1 MKSIINSW
9 FKKKKLHESLG
20 DPSTNPSGN
29 PGMGDMGGMGGMG
42 AGQPGQ
48 PSQDPNAA
56 NPPAPTAPD
65 AGSGP
70 QDPSKPGQQPDVT
83 TDPQAPDMPG
93 DHEEMDFEQ
102 WKDSYFKESVK
113 GDVNKMIDMIHQ
125 VRDLE
130 LDPYP
135 RKFVED
141 NLQICFLRQNAN
153 IDKAGKEIR
162 KLIKQELDQ
171 NNPSVTL
178 VNHMNTVLAQM
189 PELSNVFVKLKGLL
203 GMKGD
208 LHRKYIGALLGG
220 TQVGTGQNA
229 EDIIYNEK
237 MYSIRISTR
246 YNDKWGRVDIGKWA
260 LREDDPDR
268 YLSEPEL
275 KRLQGEGSPG
285 EKEEL
290 RKRIVIESIAEQ
302 FKERA
307 FIINVTG
314 KNGTVY
320 TVGWDLA
327 GSMKAAYT
335 QGKLV
340 VRTIQSE
347 NSDSMIT
354 DDGEIVPFVDIK
366 IRYVK
371 ETGGQDEDGK
381 PEKEEHDFLERIDGM
396 LFLTARFNILREAA
410 SSFQGIILK
419 ETPYTGNPSDLRV
432 LTRCVP
438 SSAECLL
445 RQCAIMLLHFCCGYA
460 IV

>member
-1 MKSIINSW
+1 MKSILNSW
-9 FKKKKLHESLG
+9 FKKKKIDEALG
-20 DPSTNPSGN
+20 DPATNPSGN
-29 PGMGDMGGMGGMG
+29 PGMGDMGGGPGGFG
-42 AGQPGQ
+42 AAQPPQPG
-48 PSQDPNAA
+48 QDPNAA
-56 NPPAPTAPD
+56 NPAPSQSPN
-65 AGSGP
+65 AGNGP
-70 QDPSKPGQQPDVT
+70 NDPSKAGSQPDVT
-83 TDPQAPDMPG
+83 TDPQAPDMP
-93 DHEEMDFEQ
+93 DDQDEMDFEQ

-113 GDVNKMIDMIHQ
+113 GDVNKLIDMIHQ

-153 IDKAGKEIR
+153 IDKASKEVR
-162 KLIKQELDQ
+162 KLIKQEMDQ

-178 VNHMNTVLAQM
+178 VNHITTVLQQM

-208 LHRKYIGALLGG
+208 LHRKYVASLVGG
-220 TQVGTGQNA
+220 VQVGTGANA
-229 EDIIYNEK
+229 EDVIYNEK
-237 MYSIRISTR
+237 DYSIRISTR
-246 YNDKWGRVDIGKWA
+246 YNDRWGRVDIGKWA
-260 LREDDPDR
+260 LREDDPER

-275 KRLQGEGSPG
+275 KRLEGEGSPG

-302 FKERA
+302 FKQRA
-307 FIINVTG
+307 FFINVTG

-320 TVGWDLA
+320 TLGWDLA
-327 GSMKAAYT
+327 GSLKAAYT
-335 QGKLV
+335 AGKLI
-340 VRTIQSE
+340 VRTIQAE

-354 DDGEIVPFVDIK
+354 DDGEIIPFVDIK
-366 IRYVK
+366 IRYMK

-410 SSFQGIILK
+410 SSFQGIVLK

-432 LTRCVP
+432 LQRCIP
-438 SSAECLL
+438 SAPEILL
-445 RQCAIMLLHFCCGYA
+445 RQC
-460 IV
+460 